1 LAAWHIAQAKK
12 PSTPE
17 IIPQPAGGGDRN
29 AVPLYQFPR
38 QRITQHFIADMPLR
52 VSALRAL
59 GGYANVF
66 AVESFMDELADAA
79 KADPVAFRLK
89 HLKDPRG
96 RAVIEAAAQ
105 QAGWQTGA
113 ERGTGRGR
121 GIGFAKY
128 KNLAAYLAVIAEVEV
143 ERASGAVRVTR
154 AVAAIDAGQVVNP
167 DGLRNQT
174 EGGLIQAASWT
185 LKEQVAFEGRRITAR
200 DWSAYPILTFPEV
213 PSVEVA
219 VLDRPGERSLGAGE
233 AAQGPMAA
241 AIGNALAQATGI
253 RFRDLPL
260 SPDKVKAALG

>member
-1 LAAWHIAQAKK
+1 
-12 PSTPE
+12 
-17 IIPQPAGGGDRN
+17 
-29 AVPLYQFPR
+29 
-38 QRITQHFIADMPLR
+38 MPLR

-59 GGYANVF
+59 GGYSNVF
-66 AVESFMDELADAA
+66 AIESFMDELAEAA
-79 KADPVAFRLK
+79 NADPVAFRLK

-105 QAGWQTGA
+105 QAGWQSGG

-121 GIGFAKY
+121 GIGFARY
-128 KNLAAYLAVIAEVEV
+128 KNLAAYLAVVAEVEV
-143 ERASGAVRVTR
+143 ERATGTVRVTR

-185 LKEQVAFEGRRITAR
+185 LKEQVGFAGRRVTSR
-200 DWSAYPILTFPEV
+200 DWSGYPILTFPEV
-213 PSVEVA
+213 PAVEVA
-219 VLDRPGERSLGAGE
+219 VLDRAGERSLGAGE